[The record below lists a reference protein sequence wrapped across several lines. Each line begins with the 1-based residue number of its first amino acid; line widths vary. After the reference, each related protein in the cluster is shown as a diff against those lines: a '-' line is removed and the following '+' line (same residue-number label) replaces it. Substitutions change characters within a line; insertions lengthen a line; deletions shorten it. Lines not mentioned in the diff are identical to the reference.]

1 MAPRVRGSDRE
12 HAVGSAFLGET
23 VKPPRI
29 GQRADH
35 AYGRIKADIFE
46 FRLLPGDRFSE
57 PEIAL
62 RLGVSRTPVRE
73 ALLRLARE
81 GYVTV
86 ASRSGWQ
93 VRPLDF
99 KVFDD
104 LYDVRVIIETAAVRK
119 LCEMTPQPTLDTLRA
134 TWLAPRS
141 QWLTDSATVA
151 ALDETFHATLVEATG
166 NAELARLHR
175 DVSER
180 IRIMRRLDFLKL
192 ERVKVT
198 YQEHAQILRH
208 VLRRQAD
215 SASLLLR
222 SHVTASKSEVRKI
235 TLHMLYEARRDLA
248 EHKAAGD

>member
-1 MAPRVRGSDRE
+1 M
-12 HAVGSAFLGET
+12 
-23 VKPPRI
+23 KPPRV

-35 AYGRIKADIFE
+35 AYERIKADIFE

-99 KVFDD
+99 KAFDD
-104 LYDVRVIIETAAVRK
+104 LYDVRLILETAAIRR
-119 LCEMTPQPTLDTLRA
+119 LCEMEPQSGLDSLRE
-134 TWLAPRS
+134 TWLAPRA
-141 QWLTDSATVA
+141 QWLADSRAVA
-151 ALDETFHATLVEATG
+151 ALDEAFHATLVAATR
-166 NAELARLHR
+166 NQELARMHR
-175 DVSER
+175 EVSER
-180 IRIMRRLDFLKL
+180 IRIIRRLDFLKP
-192 ERVKVT
+192 ERVKTT

-208 VLRRQAD
+208 VLRRQSD
-215 SASLLLR
+215 SASMLLR
-222 SHVTASKSEVRKI
+222 SHISASKAEVRKI
-235 TLHMLYEARRDLA
+235 TLHMLYEARA
-248 EHKAAGD
+248 GVGAARVAGS